1 MVGDTRAASDTRRIR
16 RLKTPRALAVEASAD
31 DVPLRLS
38 FGGAWQEAVM
48 ARQPWRIDQQW
59 WRDTEVSRVYFR
71 VTPEDR
77 PTLTIYHDLI
87 SGEWFRQE
95 Y

>member
-16 RLKTPRALAVEASAD
+16 RLKTPHALDVKASAAGT
-31 DVPLRLS
+31 PLQLK
-38 FGGAWQEAVM
+38 FGSAWQEVDM
-48 ARQPWRIDQQW
+48 ARQPWRIDQHW
-59 WRDTEVSRVYFR
+59 WREPEISRMYFR
-71 VTPEDR
+71 VAPQDR
-77 PTLTIYHDLI
+77 PPLTIYHDLI